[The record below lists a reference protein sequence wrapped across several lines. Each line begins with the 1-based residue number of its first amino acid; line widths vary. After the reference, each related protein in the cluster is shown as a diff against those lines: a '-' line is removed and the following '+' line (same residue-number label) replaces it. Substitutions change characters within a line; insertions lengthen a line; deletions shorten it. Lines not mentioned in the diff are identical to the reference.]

1 MATDKRERQ
10 RANRQAKLERQEKA
24 EQSDQRRG
32 VIYTGAIIALAILGG
47 AALFWFAT
55 RDDNPEVTG
64 TDDQEIVD
72 ETTDELADE
81 ATATTTGEPVLE
93 SAVSLPEPGG
103 TIDGEAECPADDGS
117 SERITS
123 FNAEP
128 PMCIDATK
136 SYSAV
141 IETNLGDI
149 AVDLFADKAP
159 STVNNFVFLSRYHY
173 YEGAPFHRIIE
184 DFMIQG
190 GDAVGPAPGTGSP
203 GYAIDEEPPE
213 AGEYKVGSL
222 AMAKTAAPK
231 STGSQFFIVTGAQ
244 GEALPPQ
251 YSLFGEVTEGME
263 VVESIEGI
271 PTTPADAPT
280 EEIVIES
287 VTITE
292 S

>member
-24 EQSDQRRG
+24 VQNDQRRG

-55 RDDNPEVTG
+55 RDDNPEITG
-64 TDDQEIVD
+64 NDDQEIVD

-81 ATATTTGEPVLE
+81 ATTTTTGEPVLE
-93 SAVSLPEPGG
+93 SAVSLPELGG
-103 TIDGEAECPADDGS
+103 AIDGEADCPADDGS

-123 FNAEP
+123 FSDEP
-128 PMCIDATK
+128 PMCIDSAK

-141 IETNLGDI
+141 IKTNLGDI
-149 AVDLFADKAP
+149 AVDLYADKAP

-213 AGEYKVGSL
+213 VGEYKVGSL

-280 EEIVIES
+280 EEIFIES